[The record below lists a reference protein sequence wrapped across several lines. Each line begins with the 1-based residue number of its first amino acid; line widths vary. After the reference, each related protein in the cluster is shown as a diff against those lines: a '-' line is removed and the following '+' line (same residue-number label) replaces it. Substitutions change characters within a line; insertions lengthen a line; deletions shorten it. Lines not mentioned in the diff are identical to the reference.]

1 MSKTLI
7 KIEQTGS
14 PIRPHHKQRS
24 TLIGL
29 GLSRIGR
36 ISQILDAAATRGT
49 IDQSLRWLVSGQF
62 VADLALY
69 FLLERREDS
78 H

>member
-14 PIRPHHKQRS
+14 PIRRHHKQRS

-69 FLLERREDS
+69 FLLERRKDS